1 MTSPKAS
8 PKASPVPT
16 MVMQP
21 TLTSKMSFEA
31 AITEIKKGRKVT
43 RLEWA
48 DTDEFCYMNGGNL
61 SIHHSDGKTYIWQVI
76 AADIEADDW
85 IILE

>member
-1 MTSPKAS
+1 
-8 PKASPVPT
+8 

-21 TLTSKMSFEA
+21 TLTSKMTFLEA
-31 AITEIKKGRKVT
+31 MGEIAQGRKVT

-48 DTDEFCYMNGGNL
+48 DTDEFCYMNGGTL
-61 SIHHSDGKTYIWQVI
+61 SVHHSDGKTYIWQVI
-76 AADIEADDW
+76 ATDMAADDW